1 MTDRF
6 SDPTDETQPHDAAA
20 WRPIDRAAAAD
31 MPAAQATPAAFERA
45 AATAD
50 APAGTTSPNPSAVRD
65 GWPAVADPPRDD
77 RAVDPLIGPA
87 SFSPTPEPRTDWTRT
102 SWSDREPTPE
112 HWFETATPVPVRPI
126 VTTPR
131 RGAGTGTVLAT
142 ALVAAVLASGG
153 TIAALTATGALDRT
167 PVAATGSQN
176 PNSTTIKQ
184 PVTLD
189 ENSAIIDVAAKAGP
203 SVVRIYTKGVDPN
216 SATQQEQEG
225 VGSGIIFDSAGWIL
239 TNRHVVAGTT
249 DLTVQLKDGTKYDAT
264 VYGID
269 TLTDL
274 AIIKVDA
281 TGLPAAT
288 IGDSDGLKVGEL
300 VVAIGSPLGTFD
312 NSVTSGIVSALG
324 RDITTDGG
332 HLRNLV
338 QTDAAI
344 NPGNSGGPLLD
355 ATGAV
360 IGVNT
365 AIAKD
370 STGIGFSIPIDIA
383 RPIMRQALA
392 GEALARPYIGIQY
405 VSIDPQI
412 YKHLTLPATAGA
424 YVQLLDENGDPTGAE
439 AVRPNSP
446 AANAGIKTGDIVI
459 AINGQTIDALH
470 PLDAVLT
477 QFAPGDKIT
486 LEVIRGTEH
495 KTVAVTL
502 GVRPKD
508 LS

>member
-1 MTDRF
+1 MTDSS
-6 SDPTDETQPHDAAA
+6 SDPTDETQPHDSAA
-20 WRPIDRAAAAD
+20 WRPVDRPE
-31 MPAAQATPAAFERA
+31 PAAPDAPSSEPFAPRTPATPV
-45 AATAD
+45 
-50 APAGTTSPNPSAVRD
+50 PYSPSAYAPSSST
-65 GWPAVADPPRDD
+65 PA
-77 RAVDPLIGPA
+77 
-87 SFSPTPEPRTDWTRT
+87 SPTPASYSPAPASPASYSPAPETRTDWTRT

-112 HWFETATPVPVRPI
+112 HWFESATPAPVRP
-126 VTTPR
+126 VVAPAR
-131 RGAGTGTVLAT
+131 RGAGPGTVVAA

-153 TIAALTATGALDRT
+153 TVVALTAGGAFDRA
-167 PVAATGSQN
+167 PAAATGTQGT
-176 PNSTTIKQ
+176 NSTTVKQ

-189 ENSAIIDVAAKAGP
+189 ESSAIINVAAKAGP
-203 SVVRIYTKGVDPN
+203 SVVRIYTKGIDPN
-216 SATQQEQEG
+216 SATQQEQDG
-225 VGSGIIFDSAGWIL
+225 VGSGIIFDANGWIL
-239 TNRHVVAGTT
+239 TNRHVVASTT

-264 VYGID
+264 IYGID

-274 AIIKVDA
+274 AIVKVDA

-300 VVAIGSPLGTFD
+300 VIAIGSPLGTFD

-324 RDITTDGG
+324 RDITTEGG
-332 HLRNLV
+332 HIRNLI

-365 AIAKD
+365 AIAQN

-405 VSIDPQI
+405 VQIDPQLV
-412 YKHLTLPATAGA
+412 KQLKLPVGAGA
-424 YVQLLDENGDPTGAE
+424 YVQILDPNGDPTGE
-439 AVRPNSP
+439 DAVRPKSP
-446 AANAGIKTGDIVI
+446 AAVAGIKTGDIVT

-477 QFAPGDKIT
+477 QFAPGDSIT
-486 LEVIRGTEH
+486 LEVIRGQEH
-495 KTVAVTL
+495 KTLTVTL
-502 GVRPKD
+502 GTRPKD
-508 LS
+508 LG